1 MRPKE
6 LQGSGLRILTVNL
19 ETVFRAQV
27 SGIFFFFLCRKGF
40 NLMSIG
46 VRIPLFLISPFSSG
60 GRLFT
65 ERADHNS
72 HILFV
77 GKY

>member
-27 SGIFFFFLCRKGF
+27 SGIFFFFYAEKA
-40 NLMSIG
+40 SI
-46 VRIPLFLISPFSSG
+46 
-60 GRLFT
+60 
-65 ERADHNS
+65 
-72 HILFV
+72 
-77 GKY
+77 